1 MGKILITGGAGFI
14 GSYCVEKFKKN
25 GWEVS
30 ILDNFST
37 PVLDKNDELFKDI
50 NLIKGNILDF
60 SWNNLENYDLILHM
74 ASPVGPAGVLK
85 HSGNMGKYIISD
97 VYWGIEGALYNKCPL
112 IFMSTSEIYGYRDKA
127 VYLNEEDDKIL
138 KGEYK
143 VRNEYSVSKLLAE
156 VILSNTSKVTD
167 LKYQIIRPFNISGAR
182 QLIPGGFVLPTFV
195 NQALLDKDITVFGDG
210 SQISAFTHVKD
221 ITDGIYKISICKDYN
236 EIWNIGN
243 PNNEG
248 TILELAEAVKN
259 KLNSKSNIKCVDPK
273 TIHGPLYEEAWD
285 KVPDPTKIKEKL
297 NWNPNYNID
306 EIIDDV
312 IDYYKNKLS

>member
-30 ILDNFST
+30 VLDNFST
-37 PVLDKNDELFKDI
+37 PVLDENDQLFKDV

-60 SWNNLENYDLILHM
+60 SWDKLENYDLILHM

-210 SQISAFTHVKD
+210 SQIRAFTHVKD

-297 NWNPNYNID
+297 NWKPNYNID